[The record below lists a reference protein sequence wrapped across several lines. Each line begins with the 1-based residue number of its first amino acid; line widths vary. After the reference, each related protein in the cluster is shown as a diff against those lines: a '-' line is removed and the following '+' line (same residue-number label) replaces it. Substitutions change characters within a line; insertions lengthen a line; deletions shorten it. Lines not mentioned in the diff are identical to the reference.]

1 MGRFEIGARRGGWLL
16 IPVCE
21 AAGPSTLERFVM
33 SLAVIFCEDRFREDL
48 EVLAE
53 ASGYHLLDP
62 QQEMDDA
69 TTVVQHLLPQFPN
82 LLAVVSEVAGQRWV
96 RDFDRSQT
104 RYWLVAVGSPCGPGC
119 EPPAR
124 QPHRRLLSL
133 NQTSR
138 EYLGQLLD
146 DWLDR
151 DLVRVDCFTFGYRD
165 GLPAEADWVVDTRFL
180 DSPYWIPEM
189 RELSGSDPSVRQHTM
204 AQTGAQ
210 ELLDNFLPMLI
221 NLLPLYQTQRRSVLR
236 VAVGCTGGK
245 HRSVAIASELVDR
258 INQSGQALAR
268 HLERA
273 PLHLPQALD

>member
-1 MGRFEIGARRGGWLL
+1 L
-16 IPVCE
+16 VK
-21 AAGPSTLERFVM
+21 AAGPSNVEQFVM
-33 SLAVIFCEDRFREDL
+33 SLAVIFCEDRFRDDLEDL
-48 EVLAE
+48 AE
-53 ASGYHLLDP
+53 HSGYHLLDP
-62 QQEMDDA
+62 QQEFEDA
-69 TTVVQHLLPQFPN
+69 TAVVNQLLPEFPN
-82 LLAVVSEVAGQRWV
+82 LLAVVSEAVGQRWV
-96 RDFDRSQT
+96 RDFDRSGT

-124 QPHRRLLSL
+124 QPHRHLLSL

-138 EYLGQLLD
+138 EYLRQLLD

-189 RELSGSDPSVRQHTM
+189 RELTGSDPKVRQHMM
-204 AQTGAQ
+204 AQAGAQ
-210 ELLDNFLPMLI
+210 QLLENFLPMLI
-221 NLLPLYQTQRRSVLR
+221 NLLPMYQTQRRSVLR

-258 INQSGQALAR
+258 INQSGRAVAR
-268 HLERA
+268 HLEQA